1 MTRVS
6 FHIMGMK
13 CFKCGQP
20 LSGGLL
26 LPEPIT
32 VNEFGEGLTKLG
44 IMAVCNDCIE
54 RNPFQLNADEVDKAV

>member
-1 MTRVS
+1 
-6 FHIMGMK
+6 MGMK

-44 IMAVCNDCIE
+44 ILAVCNDCIE
-54 RNPFQLNADEVDKAV
+54 KNPFQLSPDEVAKSV